1 MKSYLTD
8 RRIII
13 FIKNDFQIQYEYKYI
28 YFFNSFSQIHQEHQF
43 YEDKYFSYWNKL
55 EKEKK
60 ENDAIF
66 LVKVNSQ

>member
-1 MKSYLTD
+1 MNSYLTD

-13 FIKNDFQIQYEYKYI
+13 FIKSDFQIQYEYKYI

-60 ENDAIF
+60 EMM
-66 LVKVNSQ
+66 LSLLLK